1 MSNTTLQVGEKKKS
15 VDRRMEATNSA
26 APTWWI
32 IFVRE
37 MSDMWIGGK
46 ALILIFIY
54 CVLMG
59 LLSYVLASNSELSL
73 IPPKEM
79 VFLILQ
85 TALLVGGFIAAIVGA
100 DSLSGERE
108 RATLEA
114 LLLTPSSRF
123 QIVAGKL
130 LAAITPW
137 PVAMITTI
145 PYLRALSQGDE
156 VFGQGVYWGFIF
168 GTLLT
173 IAYTGVGMLASI
185 WSGSNRTSLGISL
198 LIYILCALPVQFPGN
213 TQTGVMGRFLKA
225 SNPMEAVDHVL
236 EKLLVNNRTLDE
248 LTTYLQSP
256 ILMPILVLGVLLF
269 YAAPRLRLDP
279 GIPWSSEKKRGRIAS
294 ILLLVGLLSIGGTPV
309 AVAAPMTAPV
319 VAPVVNPL
327 AQDAGPII
335 QLPLEITIDTTAK
348 VVKSGEPILFKTI
361 VKNNDTKTSPPL
373 ILAMNIINL
382 NAEGDV
388 VDPEDWSPQRTQ
400 YLEALAAGETSAH
413 EWRLNT
419 ILGGDYMVYMVLI
432 PAPDTPESSSWPVT
446 SAGMHVTVEIV
457 VNANPSG
464 ITPYA
469 VGVPI
474 VLLGAIL
481 FINYQRRRSVDS
493 GDDK

>member
-1 MSNTTLQVGEKKKS
+1 MSNTTLDVGQPRVAQRAE
-15 VDRRMEATNSA
+15 RTTA

-37 MSDMWIGGK
+37 LSDMWVGGK
-46 ALILIFIY
+46 GLILIFIY
-54 CVLMG
+54 SVLMG

-123 QIVAGKL
+123 QIVLGKL

-145 PYLRALSQGDE
+145 PYLRTLSQGDE
-156 VFGQGVYWGFIF
+156 VFGQAIFWGFLF

-173 IAYTGVGMLASI
+173 VGYTGVGMLASI
-185 WSGSNRTSLGISL
+185 WSASNRTSLGLSL
-198 LIYILCALPVQFPGN
+198 LIYILSALPVQFPGN

-225 SNPMEAVDHVL
+225 LNPMEAVDHAL

-248 LTTYLQSP
+248 LTTYLRSP
-256 ILMPILVLGVLLF
+256 ILMPLLVVGVLLL

-279 GIPWSSEKKRGRIAS
+279 GIPWPTRNKAGRITS
-294 ILLLVGLLSIGGTPV
+294 ILLLVGLLSAGFVPVTRAQADATPS
-309 AVAAPMTAPV
+309 
-319 VAPVVNPL
+319 
-327 AQDAGPII
+327 
-335 QLPLEITIDTTAK
+335 QLPVTITIDTTAK
-348 VVKSGEPILFKTI
+348 VVDSGTPILFNTV
-361 VKNNDTKTSPPL
+361 VKNNGTQASPPL
-373 ILAMNIINL
+373 IVAMNIINL
-382 NAEGDV
+382 KAEGDV

-400 YLEALAAGETSAH
+400 YLEALGPGETVES
-413 EWRLNT
+413 EWRINT

-432 PAPDTPESSSWPVT
+432 PTPDSPEATSWPQT
-446 SAGMHVTVEIV
+446 SAGMHLTVNIV
-457 VNANPSG
+457 VSANPSG

-469 VGVPI
+469 LGMPM
-474 VLLGAIL
+474 VLLALIL
-481 FINYQRRRSVDS
+481 FINYYRRRTIDRGVDAIA
-493 GDDK
+493 

>member
-1 MSNTTLQVGEKKKS
+1 MSNTTMDVGQPR
-15 VDRRMEATNSA
+15 VAQQAVRTAA

-37 MSDMWIGGK
+37 LSDMWVGGK
-46 ALILIFIY
+46 GLILIFIY
-54 CVLMG
+54 SVLMG

-123 QIVAGKL
+123 QIVLGKL

-145 PYLRALSQGDE
+145 PYLRTLAQGDE
-156 VFGQGVYWGFIF
+156 VFGQAIFWGFLF

-173 IAYTGVGMLASI
+173 VGYTGVGMLASI
-185 WSGSNRTSLGISL
+185 WSASNRTSLGISL

-225 SNPMEAVDHVL
+225 LNPMEAVDHAL

-256 ILMPILVLGVLLF
+256 IIMPLLVIGVLLL

-279 GIPWSSEKKRGRIAS
+279 GIPLPTRNKAGRMAG
-294 ILLLVGLLSIGGTPV
+294 ILLLVGLLTAGLTP
-309 AVAAPMTAPV
+309 AAYGQAGAPS
-319 VAPVVNPL
+319 
-327 AQDAGPII
+327 
-335 QLPLEITIDTTAK
+335 QLPLEITIDTTAQ
-348 VVKSGEPILFKTI
+348 VVDSGTPVFFNTV
-361 VKNNDTKTSPPL
+361 VKNNGTEASPPL
-373 ILAMNIINL
+373 IVAMNIINL
-382 NAEGDV
+382 KAEGDV

-400 YLEALAAGETSAH
+400 YLAALAPGETAES
-413 EWRLNT
+413 EWRINT

-432 PAPDTPESSSWPVT
+432 PTPDSPEATSWPHT
-446 SAGMHVTVEIV
+446 SAGMHLTVNTV
-457 VNANPSG
+457 VSANPSG

-469 VGVPI
+469 LGTPM

-481 FINYQRRRSVDS
+481 FINYYRRRTVDN
-493 GDDK
+493 GAEL

>member
-1 MSNTTLQVGEKKKS
+1 MSNPTMQAGEQ
-15 VDRRMEATNSA
+15 RAAERMTAM
-26 APTWWI
+26 PTWWI

-37 MSDMWIGGK
+37 LSDMWVGGK
-46 ALILIFIY
+46 GLILIFIY
-54 CVLMG
+54 CVLIG

-108 RATLEA
+108 RATMEA

-123 QIVAGKL
+123 QLVLGKL

-137 PVAMITTI
+137 PVAMLTTI

-156 VFGQGVYWGFIF
+156 VFGQALYWGFLF

-173 IAYTGVGMLASI
+173 VAYTGVGMLASI
-185 WSGSNRTSLGISL
+185 WSASNRTSLGISL

-225 SNPMEAVDHVL
+225 LNPMEAVDHAL

-248 LTTYLQSP
+248 LTTYLRSP
-256 ILMPILVLGVLLF
+256 IIMPVLVIGVLLLF
-269 YAAPRLRLDP
+269 AAPRLRLDP
-279 GIPWSSEKKRGRIAS
+279 GIPWPTRNKAGRSAAA
-294 ILLLVGLLSIGGTPV
+294 LLLVGFLGAGLTPTV
-309 AVAAPMTAPV
+309 R
-319 VAPVVNPL
+319 
-327 AQDAGPII
+327 AQAGATPS
-335 QLPLEITIDTTAK
+335 QLPLTITIDTTAS
-348 VVKSGEPILFKTI
+348 VVDSGEPVYFHTV
-361 VKNNDTKTSPPL
+361 VKNNGTEASPPL
-373 ILAMNIINL
+373 IVAMNIINL
-382 NAEGDV
+382 KAEGDV

-400 YLEALAAGETSAH
+400 YLAALAAGETIEN

-432 PAPDTPESSSWPVT
+432 PTPGSPEASSWPLT
-446 SAGMHVTVEIV
+446 SAGMHLTVKIV
-457 VNANPSG
+457 VSANPSG
-464 ITPYA
+464 VTPYA
-469 VGVPI
+469 LGMPM
-474 VLLGAIL
+474 VLLSAIL
-481 FINYQRRRSVDS
+481 FINYYRRRHIDS
-493 GDDK
+493 GVDR

>member
-1 MSNTTLQVGEKKKS
+1 MNVGQQRVARQAEQTT
-15 VDRRMEATNSA
+15 AT
-26 APTWWI
+26 PTWWI

-37 MSDMWIGGK
+37 LSDMWIGGK
-46 ALILIFIY
+46 GLILIFIY
-54 CVLMG
+54 SVLMG

-123 QIVAGKL
+123 QIVLGKL

-145 PYLRALSQGDE
+145 PYLRTLSQGDE
-156 VFGQGVYWGFIF
+156 VFGQAIYWGFLF

-173 IAYTGVGMLASI
+173 VGYTGVGMLASI
-185 WSGSNRTSLGISL
+185 WSASNRTSLGVSL

-225 SNPMEAVDHVL
+225 LNPMEAVDHAL

-248 LTTYLQSP
+248 LTTYLRSP
-256 ILMPILVLGVLLF
+256 IIMPVLVIGVLLL

-279 GIPWSSEKKRGRIAS
+279 GIPWPTGAKAGRGAAT
-294 ILLLVGLLSIGGTPV
+294 LLLVGFLLAGLTPV
-309 AVAAPMTAPV
+309 VQ
-319 VAPVVNPL
+319 
-327 AQDAGPII
+327 AQSEATPS
-335 QLPLEITIDTTAK
+335 QLPMEITIDTTAK
-348 VVKSGEPILFKTI
+348 VVDSGTPVFFNTV
-361 VKNNDTKTSPPL
+361 VKNNGTAASPPL
-373 ILAMNIINL
+373 IVAMNIINL
-382 NAEGDV
+382 KAEGDV

-400 YLEALAAGETSAH
+400 YLEALAPGETVEN
-413 EWRLNT
+413 EWRINT
-419 ILGGDYMVYMVLI
+419 ILGGDYMIYMVLI
-432 PAPDTPESSSWPVT
+432 PTPDSPEATSWPLT
-446 SAGMHVTVEIV
+446 SAGMHLTVTIV
-457 VNANPSG
+457 VSANPSG

-469 VGVPI
+469 LGMPM
-474 VLLGAIL
+474 VLLALIL
-481 FINYQRRRSVDS
+481 FINYYRRRNIDS
-493 GDDK
+493 GADVFA